1 LPSLVKNDTISNR
14 INTFAALLEHFCSL
28 FRGNGVSMKVIF
40 KMIMVLATMGIVVGF
55 APLFGAGNNTPAQ
68 TVKMCVCGVN
78 HDHKP
83 AEITAEKAEKSL
95 DFARGAFWTT
105 LGILALGLAIKSQT
119 KIVSTPVPW
128 GFGNKNFENLRP
140 AISMIIAGIF
150 GTTITGINLVKK
162 ENYALQHT
170 PDKASTFYRRLG
182 KAVGGIATVGSAI
195 LLGSGIFF
203 GSLFIE

>member
-1 LPSLVKNDTISNR
+1 MRGFIKNATISNR
-14 INTFAALLEHFCSL
+14 IKNFAALLEHFCSL

-68 TVKMCVCGVN
+68 TVKMCVCGLN

-83 AEITAEKAEKSL
+83 AEITPEKAQKNL
-95 DFARGAFWTT
+95 DFARGAFWITT
-105 LGILALGLAIKSQT
+105 GILALGLAIKAQT

-140 AISMIIAGIF
+140 AISMITAGIF
-150 GTTITGINLVKK
+150 GTAITGINLVKK
-162 ENYALQHT
+162 ERYAALHT
-170 PDKASTFYRRLG
+170 PEKASKLYKWLG
-182 KAVGGIATVGSAI
+182 YTAGGIATLGAAV
-195 LLGSGIFF
+195 LLGSR
-203 GSLFIE
+203 FIR